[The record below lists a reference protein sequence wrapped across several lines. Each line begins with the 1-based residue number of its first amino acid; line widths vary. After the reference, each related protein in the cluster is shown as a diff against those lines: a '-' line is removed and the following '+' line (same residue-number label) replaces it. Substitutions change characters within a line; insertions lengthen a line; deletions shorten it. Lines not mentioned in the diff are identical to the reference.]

1 VTMVLFRGL
10 PDESA
15 SSNWTA
21 AAEPCLRARGPHRPL
36 VLEWVREAWGR
47 RRSRTYLSQLDD
59 RMLKDIGITRAEADW
74 EANKP
79 FWLP

>member
-1 VTMVLFRGL
+1 MTMVFFRGL

-15 SSNWTA
+15 PPNWTV
-21 AAEPCLRARGPHRPL
+21 AEPCLRARGPHRPSA
-36 VLEWVREAWGR
+36 LEWVREAWGR
-47 RRSRTYLSQLDD
+47 RRSRTCLSQLDD
-59 RMLKDIGITRAEADW
+59 RMLKDIGVTRAEADW